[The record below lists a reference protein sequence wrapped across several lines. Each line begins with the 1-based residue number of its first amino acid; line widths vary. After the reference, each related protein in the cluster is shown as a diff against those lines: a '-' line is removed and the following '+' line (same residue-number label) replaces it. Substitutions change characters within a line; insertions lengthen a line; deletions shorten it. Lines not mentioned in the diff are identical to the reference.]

1 MSNTKIVRLERT
13 EFTLDNEG
21 KKEYEKAMLLSIYQS
36 LFNAG
41 KISFEQLKYLE
52 NMKKVSNMSTHVRED
67 VELTTE
73 SDTLILSTCVGGNEN
88 ARYIVQA
95 VKVCDGREYAEEE

>member
-1 MSNTKIVRLERT
+1 MKNKNTDSTSNLSRFARDKRQRINSSERV
-13 EFTLDNEG
+13 ERSPRPRREADNEG

-52 NMKKVSNMSTHVRED
+52 NMNRK
-67 VELTTE
+67 
-73 SDTLILSTCVGGNEN
+73 
-88 ARYIVQA
+88 YW
-95 VKVCDGREYAEEE
+95 